1 MTPVHHPSDAV
12 AGYAAAGVPLRSSGY
27 AMLALMNHP
36 KEIYFPFF
44 DGAFR
49 YDCVRCGGHCCKGL
63 GFAVG
68 ASALVPLLVRRPAIA
83 PFVQPAGRHA
93 SIIDLAEGCWFLTS
107 DGRCGIEMGDGYAAK
122 PSICRLF
129 PFTRVYRIGPV
140 TVVEPHLLMCP
151 LEEGHGQGVTH
162 ASVAA
167 ELAALGEEMPNIYCH
182 VPAALPDDWLERER
196 EVVARSAALLQ
207 EGQKG
212 TASCI
217 EFAAQLGDP
226 ATVTALWHAWHQS
239 FGLGP
244 DFGEHDR
251 AVARGMA
258 LLTPTLRAAVL
269 FSGSPPG
276 PYPRLI
282 TRLPGLIL
290 TTGFIAALA
299 SRALGRPPTL
309 RSIGELH
316 KQTELVRELLS
327 RWLRPAWLADDPLSR
342 IRSSPLPHELDPH
355 YQRLCQRLQSEDPR
369 PLGETFDQATAD
381 LEPALRFPLLRA
393 LSNEFG
399 ALRFR

>member
-1 MTPVHHPSDAV
+1 MSRWQRRRRRPSEV
-12 AGYAAAGVPLRSSGY
+12 FGLRYAR
-27 AMLALMNHP
+27 LMDHP

-49 YDCVRCGGHCCKGL
+49 YDCVRCGGQCCKGL

-68 ASALVPLLVRRPAIA
+68 SSELVPLLVRRPVVA

-93 SIIDLAEGCWFLTS
+93 SIIDLAEGCWFFTS
-107 DGRCGIEMGDGYAAK
+107 DGRCSIEIGDGYAAK

-129 PFTRVYRIGPV
+129 PFTRVYRIGQV
-140 TVVEPHLLMCP
+140 TVVEPHLLLCP

-162 ASVAA
+162 ASIAA
-167 ELAALGEEMPNIYCH
+167 ELTALGEEMPNIYCH

-196 EVVARSAALLQ
+196 EVVAQSAAFLQ
-207 EGQKG
+207 KEPKG
-212 TASCI
+212 TSSYL
-217 EFAAQLGDP
+217 EFAAQLGDA
-226 ATVTALWHAWHQS
+226 ATATALWQAWHHS

-251 AVARGMA
+251 GVARGMA
-258 LLTPTLRAAVL
+258 LLTPTLRAAAL
-269 FSGSPPG
+269 FTGSPPG
-276 PYPRLI
+276 PYPRLV

-290 TTGFIAALA
+290 ATGFIAALA
-299 SRALGRPPTL
+299 SRALGRPPTP

-327 RWLRPAWLADDPLSR
+327 RWLRPAWLVEEPLSR
-342 IRSSPLPHELDPH
+342 IRPSPLPRELDPH
-355 YQRLCQRLQSEDPR
+355 YQRLCQGLQSDDPR